1 MSSESYLRIDRII
14 EACKATGADAVHP
27 GYGFLSENS
36 RFVEE
41 CDKHGITFIGPP
53 TSAMESLGDKIN
65 SKKIAQA
72 AGVTIV
78 PGFVGEVKNEAEVLK
93 ISNEIGY
100 PVMVKASAG
109 GGGKGMRVAWNDE
122 EAAEGY
128 RLSRQEAKSAFG
140 DDRILIERFIDS
152 PRHIEFQVLADGQG
166 SAIYMPERECSIQR
180 RNQKVVEEAPS
191 PFVTEEIR
199 KKMGE
204 EACALAKAVNYKN
217 TGTVEFLIDP
227 QENYYFLEMNTR
239 LQVEHPITEEVTGV
253 DIVEHMIR
261 IAAGQK
267 LSLKQSDVAVKGW
280 AIESRIYAEDP
291 LRNFLPSIGK
301 LTRYSTPAITEDGSS
316 GTVEEISG
324 PQSFRAVEWLRIDS
338 GIEEGS
344 DISMYYD
351 PLISKLVTYAPTRL
365 EAIGY
370 MRHALDTYVIR
381 GLNHNVCFLR
391 DVMDNAKF
399 ISGDLSTKFIPEEY
413 PDGFHGHVLSAS
425 EQQEL
430 LSTSIAIHLTRITQQ
445 QQRVSGALASY
456 APIPWGSF
464 SARIIADGSGDIS
477 ATSKPETFDAVL
489 NSATEE
495 GNQNK
500 DSTIHVISHS
510 AGKSFEIDLSAW
522 TLDTPVIQASLKDS
536 QANADIDAS
545 HATEEGEDAIGFE
558 GSSFFDDNFTP
569 LSLQLVSVNSHGYTL
584 QFLGTQ
590 YTIEILTPRERELI
604 QHVPKPK
611 KIDHS
616 KSLISP
622 MAGQLISVA
631 VSAGQKVAVGQEL
644 AIVEAM
650 KMQNVLR
657 AQRDG
662 VIKSVKASSG
672 SSVALDEILIEFE

>member
-36 RFVEE
+36 KFVNE
-41 CDKHGITFIGPP
+41 CEKNGITFIGPP
-53 TSAMESLGDKIN
+53 TAAMESLGDKIN
-65 SKKIAQA
+65 SKKIAKA

-78 PGFVGEVKNEAEVLK
+78 PGFVGEVHNDEEVLK
-93 ISNEIGY
+93 IARDIGY

-122 EAAEGY
+122 EAIEGY
-128 RLSRQEAKSAFG
+128 RLSRQEAKAAFG
-140 DDRILIERFIDS
+140 DDRILIEKFVDK

-166 SAIYMPERECSIQR
+166 GAIYLPERECSIQR

-191 PFVTEEIR
+191 PFITEEVR

-204 EACALAKAVNYKN
+204 EACALARAVNYKN

-239 LQVEHPITEEVTGV
+239 LQVEHPITEEVTGI

-261 IAAGQK
+261 VAAGQK
-267 LSLKQSDVAVKGW
+267 LALKQSDVEIKGW
-280 AIESRIYAEDP
+280 ALESRIYAEDP

-301 LTRYSTPAITEDGSS
+301 LTRYAVPEAPEGSN
-316 GTVEEISG
+316 
-324 PQSFRAVEWLRIDS
+324 WLRIDS
-338 GIEEGS
+338 GIEQGS
-344 DISMYYD
+344 EISMYYD
-351 PLISKLVTYAPTRL
+351 PLISKLVTYAPTRN

-381 GLNHNVCFLR
+381 GLNHNVCFVR
-391 DVMDNAKF
+391 DVMDNEKF
-399 ISGDLSTKFIPEEY
+399 ISGEISTNFIPEEY
-413 PDGFHGHVLSAS
+413 PDGFHGHVLSPS
-425 EQQEL
+425 EKTLL
-430 LSTSIAIHLTRITQQ
+430 LSTAAALHFQRLTHLN
-445 QQRVSGALASY
+445 RVSGGLESY
-456 APIPWGSF
+456 VPDSWGSF
-464 SARIIADGSGDIS
+464 SIRITADGKGD
-477 ATSKPETFDAVL
+477 TDLTVEKPETFDVIL
-489 NSATEE
+489 NEE
-495 GNQNK
+495 EDG
-500 DSTIHVISHS
+500 TLHVVSHN
-510 AGKSFEIDLSAW
+510 AGKSFNIDLSQWA
-522 TLDTPVIQASLKDS
+522 LDSPIIPAAVQTWEGYADEESLLLDS
-536 QANADIDAS
+536 QSAEHTLS
-545 HATEEGEDAIGFE
+545 EDE
-558 GSSFFDDNFTP
+558 SFLP
-569 LSLQLVSVNSHGYTL
+569 LTLQLVNITPLGYTL

-590 YTIEILTPRERELI
+590 YSIEILSHRERALSSYM
-604 QHVPKPK
+604 PKPK

-631 VSAGQKVAVGQEL
+631 VQPGQKVAIGQEL

-662 VIKSVKASSG
+662 VIKSVKANAG
-672 SSVALDEILIEFE
+672 SSVALDEVLIEFE